1 MFSLLLSI
9 VADTITTHVDAP
21 TFPSHYTRKVHTLAS
36 RYDWLRRSSLFR
48 RFPSS
53 MLGFENIPQRIHD
66 LFDEW
71 GQPIPIAIEFLEDE
85 LDLKA
90 RIIRVTMEPKAID
103 FDENDDGFD
112 YVIDIE
118 FVREVSY
125 RRRRLY
131 GVPPNYFVV

>member
-1 MFSLLLSI
+1 MLQPCQ
-9 VADTITTHVDAP
+9 AA
-21 TFPSHYTRKVHTLAS
+21 TLAKCT
-36 RYDWLRRSSLFR
+36 RLQVGMIGFVDPRFFDD
-48 RFPSS
+48 FPSS

-125 RRRRLY
+125 RRRRMY
-131 GVPPNYFVV
+131 GVPPNYFLV